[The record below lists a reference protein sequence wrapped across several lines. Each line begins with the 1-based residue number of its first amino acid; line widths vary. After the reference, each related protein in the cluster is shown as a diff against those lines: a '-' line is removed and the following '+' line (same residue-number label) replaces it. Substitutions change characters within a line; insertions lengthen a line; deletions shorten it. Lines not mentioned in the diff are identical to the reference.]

1 MTDIKNE
8 TIRALDYLIM
18 KRYHQH
24 LNKARRTYL
33 AIMKG
38 GE

>member
-1 MTDIKNE
+1 MDDT
-8 TIRALDYLIM
+8 RAVMLRTLDYLIM
-18 KRYHQH
+18 KRYYQH

-33 AIMKG
+33 AIMEG